1 MIDKST
7 ILEFFKT
14 SPAKTI
20 AEKDLLQR
28 LHIESDHRHEFKKQ
42 LRDLIASG
50 EVIEV
55 SKKRFALPD
64 HVNLLVG
71 YVQASRKGF
80 AFVVSKHKD
89 QPDLYIS
96 PDHLYDAMHGDLV
109 VAQVL
114 HKKPGKLDEGKI
126 LRILQRGQNRVIGTY
141 EIQGNKGFVVPQD
154 SRIPYT
160 LFIDEA
166 NTLEARPGQIVLAQ
180 ILVYGDH
187 GRHPEGEII
196 DVLGFPNTPG
206 MDEKIIIHTHNLPAT
221 FPQTVLDAADRLSD
235 RIPEEE
241 VRQRL
246 DLRDQ
251 CIFTIDGENAR
262 DFDDAVSIERL
273 ENGHYRLGVH
283 IADVNFYVAENSMLD
298 QEAYQRG
305 TSVYFPDRAI
315 PMFPEHLSSDV
326 CCLREGQDRLT
337 NSVLME
343 FDPTGKQVA
352 YDIKASI
359 IRSKKRFTYTLVRQ
373 ILKDQDETLVQQYHD
388 FLPSLQLM
396 KDLSELLLQRR
407 VQRGSLDFDLP
418 EPEVVLDIQG
428 RVENIV
434 KAERNLAHRMI
445 EEFMIAANETVA
457 AYITWMQI
465 PMIYRTHDTP
475 AEEKISGLNDFL
487 RSLGLRLQRGN
498 QLHPKDFQ
506 KLLHQVRHKPIEHLV
521 NILALRTMKQARYT
535 INNSGHFGLAS
546 ACYTHFT
553 SPIRRYPDLIVHRIL
568 KDISQGAGFSVRS
581 VEKQQQR
588 LETIA
593 EHSSL
598 RERAAME
605 AEREILQIKKLRFMQ
620 DKIGDLFEGV
630 ISGVTSFGL
639 FVELREYFVEG
650 LVHVTQLRDDHYY
663 YHEETYSLVGEHFR
677 KRYRIGDSV
686 RVQVAHVDLGRR
698 QIDFHILS
706 PVSEFS

>member
-1 MIDKST
+1 MIDKSM
-7 ILEFFKT
+7 ILEFFNA

-20 AEKDLLQR
+20 AEKDLIQR
-28 LHIESDHRHEFKKQ
+28 LQIEGDQRHEFKKQ
-42 LRDLIASG
+42 LRNLIASG
-50 EVIEV
+50 EIVEV
-55 SKKRFALPD
+55 NKKRFGLPD
-64 HVNLLVG
+64 QLNLLVG
-71 YVQASRKGF
+71 YVQANRKGF

-89 QPDLYIS
+89 RDDLYIS
-96 PDHLYDAMHGDLV
+96 PEHLYHAMHGDLV

-114 HKKPGKLDEGKI
+114 RKKSGKLDEGKI

-141 EIQGNKGFVVPQD
+141 LIQGNKDFVLPED

-166 NTLEARPGQIVLAQ
+166 NTLDARPGQIVVAQ
-180 ILVYGDH
+180 ILVSDEH
-187 GRHPEGEII
+187 CRHPEGEIVEI
-196 DVLGFPNTPG
+196 LGFPNTPG
-206 MDEKIIIHTHNLPAT
+206 MDEKIIIQTHNLPAT
-221 FPQTVLDAADRLSD
+221 FPQVVLDAADSLSD
-235 RIPEEE
+235 RIPAEEIQ
-241 VRQRL
+241 QRL

-273 ENGHYRLGVH
+273 ENGHYKLGVH
-283 IADVNFYVAENSMLD
+283 IADVNFYVPEASVLD

-315 PMFPEHLSSDV
+315 PMFPEHLSSNV

-352 YDIKASI
+352 YDIKASVI
-359 IRSKKRFTYTLVRQ
+359 CSKQRFTYTLVRQ
-373 ILKDQDETLVQQYHD
+373 ILKDQDETLRQQYQD
-388 FLPSLQLM
+388 FLPSLQTM

-428 RVENIV
+428 RVENIL

-457 AYITWMQI
+457 SHITWMQI
-465 PMIYRTHDTP
+465 PMIYRTHDAP
-475 AEEKISGLNDFL
+475 ADEKISGLNDFL
-487 RSLGLRLQRGN
+487 GSLGLRLQRGN

-506 KLLHQVRHKPIEHLV
+506 KLLHQVRHRPIEHLV
-521 NILALRTMKQARYT
+521 NILALRAMKQARYS
-535 INNSGHFGLAS
+535 IKNSGHFGLAS
-546 ACYTHFT
+546 TCYTHFT

-568 KDISQGAGFSVRS
+568 KEISQGTGFSVQD
-581 VEKQQQR
+581 VEKQQQM

-605 AEREILQIKKLRFMQ
+605 AEREIVLIKKLRFMQ
-620 DKIGDLFEGV
+620 DKIGDIFDGV

-650 LVHVTQLRDDHYY
+650 LVHVTQLHDDHYH
-663 YHEETYSLVGEHFR
+663 YHEETYSLVGEQFR

-698 QIDFHILS
+698 QIDFHLL
-706 PVSEFS
+706 